1 MEETMAMMII
11 LVEVVEVVLV
21 GGGTAR
27 TTVSFTE
34 QKEGVMSVVT

>member
-11 LVEVVEVVLV
+11 LVEVVLV